1 MVDYSAAAQVS
12 YSDDLTVGPNGG
24 SGQTRPG
31 TFVYP
36 SGFQIWGKMSAPSI
50 ASAQSLSV
58 AQASPTSVTVSWSPP
73 ASGTINEY
81 VLQYKP
87 NAQNWSSAT
96 TRRVTSIS
104 GSPSLTVTGLAA
116 GTYDYRVW
124 ARNTSTNQS
133 SASPVTVS
141 SVALDTTSPTFS
153 SASVANNGLSL
164 LLTYNETLSATT
176 AAASAFTVRRTR
188 FGWITPETPTV
199 SSVSVSGSSI
209 TLNLS
214 ATIFAGDTVTVSY
227 TDPSGSDDASALLD
241 VAGNDAASLTNQAVT
256 NNSTQKQN
264 QSALSITPSTLIY
277 GETVT
282 LTTSG
287 GTGTGAV
294 TYTENSAACSISSS
308 TLTGVAAGDC
318 IVTATKA
325 TDTNYLETTTT
336 KTITITTRPITVK
349 ALDRSATYTG
359 SSVAVSNSFSIT
371 SGSLAG
377 SDSITSLTYTYTSI
391 PSGSYSAT
399 TAPTNAGNYTITPST
414 ASFSP
419 GTASNYA
426 ITYETAT
433 LTIGLATQTI
443 TFASLANKTLGM
455 SAVTLIA
462 SASSGLT
469 VSFSSSDA
477 SICSTS
483 GSNGTTLTLVASGT
497 CTITASQGGDSN
509 YQGALDVIR
518 SFTISPTLLLATPTS
533 PSSSLTA
540 PYGASYSLDLS
551 SSLSGGSGGTT
562 YAITTGSLPAG
573 LSLNTSTGLIS
584 GTPSSLGDSAL
595 VITVTDSNGATSAT
609 SSFTIS
615 VILGSATATIAFS
628 STTLTFG
635 VANPITVTVSTAGSV
650 RFSANGRV
658 IKNCKS
664 ISTITSGTITATC
677 NYRPATRRPLTIT
690 ARLTPTDL
698 NIAPRTSTS
707 AQFLVQRRTGR

>member
-1 MVDYSAAAQVS
+1 MIRY
-12 YSDDLTVGPNGG
+12 TP
-24 SGQTRPG
+24 
-31 TFVYP
+31 
-36 SGFQIWGKMSAPSI
+36 
-50 ASAQSLSV
+50 
-58 AQASPTSVTVSWSPP
+58 
-73 ASGTINEY
+73 
-81 VLQYKP
+81 
-87 NAQNWSSAT
+87 
-96 TRRVTSIS
+96 
-104 GSPSLTVTGLAA
+104 
-116 GTYDYRVW
+116 
-124 ARNTSTNQS
+124 
-133 SASPVTVS
+133 
-141 SVALDTTSPTFS
+141 DTTAPTFS
-153 SASVANNGLSL
+153 SASVASSGTSL
-164 LLTYNETLSATT
+164 TLTYNEALSTTT
-176 AAASAFTVRRTR
+176 AAKERFTVVRTR

-214 ATIFAGDTVTVSY
+214 ATIFAGDTVTLSY
-227 TDPSGSDDASALLD
+227 ADPSGSDDASAVQD
-241 VAGNDAASLTNQAVT
+241 SAGNDAASLTNQAVT

-264 QSALSITPSTLIY
+264 QTALSITPSTLVY
-277 GETVT
+277 GETLT

-294 TYTENSAACSISSS
+294 TYTENSAACTLSSS

-325 TDTNYLETTTT
+325 TDTNYLETSTT
-336 KTITITTRPITVK
+336 KTITVTTRPITVK
-349 ALDRSATYTG
+349 ALDRAATYTG
-359 SSVAVSNSFSIT
+359 SSVAVSNSFSII

-399 TAPTNAGNYTITPST
+399 TAPTNAGNYTITPSA

-443 TFASLANKTLGM
+443 TFASLADKTLGM
-455 SAVTLIA
+455 SAVTLSA

-483 GSNGTTLTLVASGT
+483 GSNGTTLTLVSSGT
-497 CTITASQGGDSN
+497 CTIAADQSGDSN
-509 YQGALDVIR
+509 YQAASTVIR
-518 SFTISPTLLLATPTS
+518 SFTISPTLLLSTPSS

-551 SSLSGGSGGTT
+551 QSLTGGSGGTT
-562 YAITTGSLPAG
+562 YAITTGSLPPG

-584 GTPSSLGDSAL
+584 GTPTSLGDSAL
-595 VITVTDSNGATSAT
+595 VITATDSNGATSAT

-615 VILGSATATIAFS
+615 VIQGSATATISFS

-664 ISTITSGTITATC
+664 ISTITSGSITATC

-698 NIAPRTSTS
+698 YIAEKVATS
-707 AQFLVQRRTGR
+707 AQFLVQRRTGTRG